1 VIVSD
6 YELFLGDS
14 FEYIKQIPDHS
25 VDFIL
30 TDPPYNLGRYST
42 GNIKMSWRKDFNN
55 DVAEWDT
62 TVFDP
67 AEWLDEFRRVLKP
80 TGNIFAFTSY
90 NLLGQWHQVFDP
102 VFDTFQFMVWHKC
115 LASATLLY
123 SRTPQGDGPRMLK
136 DLVRMDPQTVQLWN
150 GKKWTQVL
158 AWNSAKPGC
167 KGLAVEFRN
176 GEKVTTTREH
186 RWPTARGLVATE
198 DLRISDVVETTR
210 LPEPDE
216 PDMPALL
223 PNKDI
228 GWCEVIAIT
237 SSYSEAFYDVT
248 VEDEPH
254 TFALASGILT
264 HNTNPPPKLRR
275 AGFLNSCEL
284 IICAW
289 NKGHTWNFSKQKDM
303 HNFIESP
310 ICMGKERLKNPVH
323 PTQKPVKILSHLIKL
338 ATKPGDLVLDPF
350 MGVGS
355 TGVAALQLRRRFIGI
370 EIDPQYF
377 EAASKRM
384 EEVTPALL
392 LDETENTQESAAE
405 DDENLTSEGL

>member
-6 YELFLGDS
+6 YKLFLGDS
-14 FEYIKQIPDHS
+14 FEYIKQISDHS
-25 VDFIL
+25 IDFIL

-62 TVFDP
+62 TVFNP

-102 VFDTFQFMVWHKC
+102 VFDTFQFMVWHK
-115 LASATLLY
+115 L
-123 SRTPQGDGPRMLK
+123 
-136 DLVRMDPQTVQLWN
+136 
-150 GKKWTQVL
+150 
-158 AWNSAKPGC
+158 
-167 KGLAVEFRN
+167 
-176 GEKVTTTREH
+176 
-186 RWPTARGLVATE
+186 
-198 DLRISDVVETTR
+198 
-210 LPEPDE
+210 
-216 PDMPALL
+216 
-223 PNKDI
+223 
-228 GWCEVIAIT
+228 
-237 SSYSEAFYDVT
+237 
-248 VEDEPH
+248 
-254 TFALASGILT
+254 
-264 HNTNPPPKLRR
+264 NPPPKLRR

-284 IICAW
+284 IICVW
-289 NKGHTWNFSKQKDM
+289 NKGHTWNFSRQKDM

-310 ICMGKERLKNPVH
+310 ICMGKERVKNPVH

-355 TGVAALQLRRRFIGI
+355 TGVAALQLKRRFIGI

-377 EAASKRM
+377 KAASKRM
-384 EEVTPALL
+384 EEVTPALF
-392 LDETENTQESAAE
+392 LDEAENTQETAAE
-405 DDENLTSEGL
+405 DDEELISEQSE